1 MCAAGHR
8 FRLGSADISTA
19 FLNGHQ
25 LDRELCMRMPE
36 DLMVPS
42 VAGRVVKVLKG
53 VYGLRQAP
61 RLWYERLAEEI
72 RALGFRQ
79 MKLERT
85 LYVLDDPA
93 HPGRPMAIVG
103 THVDDLLCA
112 CTDKG
117 FAVLRQLERPFVIK
131 TWDWD
136 HFTYCGR
143 QVQQMPD
150 MEVQK

>member
-1 MCAAGHR
+1 ML
-8 FRLGSADISTA
+8 FFFA
-19 FLNGHQ
+19 F
-25 LDRELCMRMPE
+25 
-36 DLMVPS
+36 MVPS

-112 CTDKG
+112 WGLQCSANLNVPSSSKLGIGITSPIVVVRFNKC
-117 FAVLRQLERPFVIK
+117 RTWKSRNERNNYTNLKYFMRSS
-131 TWDWD
+131 
-136 HFTYCGR
+136 F
-143 QVQQMPD
+143 
-150 MEVQK
+150 